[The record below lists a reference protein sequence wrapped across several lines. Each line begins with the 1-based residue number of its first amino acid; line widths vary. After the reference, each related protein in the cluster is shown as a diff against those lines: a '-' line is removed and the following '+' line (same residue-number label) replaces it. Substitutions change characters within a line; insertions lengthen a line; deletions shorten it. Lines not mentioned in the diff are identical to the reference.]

1 MKRFWT
7 IFAVALVAL
16 GVTACSEGADEQAT
30 PNFEGVSFYAS
41 VNMGADS
48 RATLE
53 KDDEGVWNTIWEGNE
68 TLIANIN
75 WTNKFEFSNTPEEP
89 NKFTCTD
96 PSILD
101 LMVDGPV
108 SANIYNKNAE
118 NGPNSAMGA
127 DGISIWSTCMLGS
140 GDPVVLEADCA
151 ILRYSSDYEVTFTT
165 AAAYLSGFFGDGTME
180 GYDVKSFS
188 ELTLPAGKDILVPIF
203 YADLAGSGSL
213 SYAID
218 GKTCGTISNF
228 SPKNGTIYN
237 LGTLDKPSKYHIYVY
252 NSDNWGSVNL
262 YAWDVNETYLN
273 GAWPGAA
280 LKKTTVGEVEYYVFD
295 IPNEYEGQNINF
307 IINDGNGVQT
317 ADIPMTVNSDV
328 YYYTSGEVIADP
340 ANPVLPTTYK
350 IYAYN
355 KAGWA
360 NLYLWC
366 WNATSST
373 TNYTGGTWPGKKLTE
388 TTQINGYTY
397 YVYEMPTS
405 ATDQQIKMLFNSG
418 NNGSQ
423 TADSPVITLD
433 KDVYMSVNGGTT
445 TVIEDPNNPEN
456 VAGNERSIYVTTSL
470 SWSKMNLYT
479 WSPELATWPG
489 KAITTKE
496 TINGTTYWV
505 LKLGADYDGA
515 TFGGM
520 IFNNGS
526 SQTVDITTGTTL
538 SKDLFF
544 RIETSQTS
552 GKYKVTA
559 IADPRQ

>member
-30 PNFEGVSFYAS
+30 PNFEGVSFYAT
-41 VNMGADS
+41 VNMDADS

-53 KDDEGVWNTIWEGNE
+53 KDEEGVWNTIWEGNE

-96 PSILD
+96 SSILD

-237 LGTLDKPSKYHIYVY
+237 LGTLEPKVEDKTIYLVPRKWDQAGASFVVAY
-252 NSDNWGSVNL
+252 GDESVAMTPVADKWG
-262 YAWDVNETYLN
+262 
-273 GAWPGAA
+273 
-280 LKKTTVGEVEYYVFD
+280 
-295 IPNEYEGQNINF
+295 
-307 IINDGNGVQT
+307 
-317 ADIPMTVNSDV
+317 
-328 YYYTSGEVIADP
+328 
-340 ANPVLPTTYK
+340 
-350 IYAYN
+350 
-355 KAGWA
+355 
-360 NLYLWC
+360 
-366 WNATSST
+366 
-373 TNYTGGTWPGKKLTE
+373 
-388 TTQINGYTY
+388 
-397 YVYEMPTS
+397 VYE
-405 ATDQQIKMLFNSG
+405 ATVPGDA
-418 NNGSQ
+418 
-423 TADSPVITLD
+423 TITF
-433 KDVYMSVNGGTT
+433 KRMS
-445 TVIEDPNNPEN
+445 D
-456 VAGNERSIYVTTSL
+456 
-470 SWSKMNLYT
+470 
-479 WSPELATWPG
+479 
-489 KAITTKE
+489 
-496 TINGTTYWV
+496 NGTTVWNNTSALSLPTDDKLYYYITDWSEGEWRVWTEFAWALSGDFNEWGDLAMNKESESVYSAKNITMAAYSLFKVKELTSWDISFGANVINYINPNHWV
-505 LKLGADYDGA
+505 SVSPVA
-515 TFGGM
+515 
-520 IFNNGS
+520 
-526 SQTVDITTGTTL
+526 
-538 SKDLFF
+538 
-544 RIETSQTS
+544 
-552 GKYKVTA
+552 A
-559 IADPRQ
+559 ICR

>member
-165 AAAYLSGFFGDGTME
+165 TATYFPNGGLFGDGTME
-180 GYDVKSFS
+180 GYDVKNFS

-203 YADLAGSGSL
+203 HKDLAGSGSL

-237 LGTLDKPSKYHIYVY
+237 LGTLEPKGYTVYVY
-252 NSDNWGSVNL
+252 NDSNWSNIYL
-262 YAWDVNETYLN
+262 YSWEDGVADSYPT
-273 GAWPGAA
+273 GTWPGSAMT
-280 LKKTTVGEVEYYVFD
+280 KTTVNGVEYYALQLPGSLNGKKIGMIF
-295 IPNEYEGQNINF
+295 NN
-307 IINDGNGVQT
+307 NDGAQT
-317 ADIPMTVNSDV
+317 TDIIVPAVNSDL
-328 YYYTSGEVIADP
+328 YYLSSGSVVEDP
-340 ANPVLPTTYK
+340 ANPIPTQTYK
-350 IYAYN
+350 IYAYQYEMTWN
-355 KAGWA
+355 PF
-360 NLYLWC
+360 NIWC
-366 WNATSST
+366 WNATNDV
-373 TNYTGGTWPGKKLTE
+373 NYSGGEWPGTAITKTE
-388 TTQINGYTY
+388 EINGYTY
-397 YVYEMPTS
+397 YVYEMP
-405 ATDQQIKMLFNSG
+405 ATATGQSIKMLFN
-418 NNGSQ
+418 NGSAQ
-423 TADSPVITLD
+423 TGDLQAITLD
-433 KDVYMSVNGGTT
+433 KDVYVRVSVGAV
-445 TVIEDPNNPEN
+445 TVLEDPNNPIPD
-456 VAGNERSIYVTTSL
+456 VVPTDYKVYVKNTAK
-470 SWSKMNLYT
+470 WSKVYIYAWDGL
-479 WSPELATWPG
+479 SAGSWPG
-489 KAITTKE
+489 TQMTTE
-496 TINGTTYWV
+496 VISGTTYYV
-505 LKLGADYDGA
+505 HEFTGYGAVTGAKL
-515 TFGGM
+515 
-520 IFNNGS
+520 IFSNGS
-526 SQTVDITTGTTL
+526 GTQTANIENVSLT
-538 SKDLFF
+538 KDLFY
-544 RIETSQTS
+544 EVKGS
-552 GKYKVTA
+552 GSNYA
-559 IADPRQ
+559 LIADPRQ

>member
-16 GVTACSEGADEQAT
+16 GVTACSEGADEQTAPAT
-30 PNFEGVSFYAS
+30 EGVSFYAS

-53 KDDEGVWNTIWEGNE
+53 KDDEGVWNTVWEGNE

-165 AAAYLSGFFGDGTME
+165 TATYFPNGGLFGDGTME
-180 GYDVKSFS
+180 GYDVKNFS

-203 YADLAGSGSL
+203 HKDLAGSGSL

-237 LGTLDKPSKYHIYVY
+237 LGTLDKPFVAEKSEWGVVGELTGWTDNGDIAMYTTPTANLFVAKNITITEAQVYTGFKIRNKGNWTGLNYGRRYYDYIMSNHWTSAWVNSSDLYFTEAGSFDIYFQQINNDEAKIWLMKAGVDY
-252 NSDNWGSVNL
+252 TTAAEQTKEGPMPDPSGMTWGLCGEHNGWGSNDTAL
-262 YAWDVNETYLN
+262 TWDGSLGMYVAKNISLTGEFKVRADKSWTNNYG
-273 GAWPGAA
+273 GATIS
-280 LKKTTVGEVEYYVFD
+280 L
-295 IPNEYEGQNINF
+295 
-307 IINDGNGVQT
+307 
-317 ADIPMTVNSDV
+317 
-328 YYYTSGEVIADP
+328 
-340 ANPVLPTTYK
+340 
-350 IYAYN
+350 N
-355 KAGWA
+355 KAA
-360 NLYLWC
+360 
-366 WNATSST
+366 ATTIYNNS
-373 TNYTGGTWPGKKLTE
+373 
-388 TTQINGYTY
+388 
-397 YVYEMPTS
+397 
-405 ATDQQIKMLFNSG
+405 SG
-418 NNGSQ
+418 NLKLS
-423 TADSPVITLD
+423 
-433 KDVYMSVNGGTT
+433 GTT
-445 TVIEDPNNPEN
+445 TNKLYDVYLWVDSSNLKNPAKIW
-456 VAGNERSIYVTTSL
+456 VKTPGSAAPSL
-470 SWSKMNLYT
+470 
-479 WSPELATWPG
+479 
-489 KAITTKE
+489 
-496 TINGTTYWV
+496 
-505 LKLGADYDGA
+505 
-515 TFGGM
+515 
-520 IFNNGS
+520 
-526 SQTVDITTGTTL
+526 
-538 SKDLFF
+538 
-544 RIETSQTS
+544 
-552 GKYKVTA
+552 
-559 IADPRQ
+559 

>member
-30 PNFEGVSFYAS
+30 PNFEGVSFYAT
-41 VNMGADS
+41 VNMDADS

-53 KDDEGVWNTIWEGNE
+53 KDEEGVWNTVWEGNE

-127 DGISIWSTCMLGS
+127 DGISIWTNCTLGS

-237 LGTLDKPSKYHIYVY
+237 LGTLDKPFVAEKSEWGIVGDLTSW
-252 NSDNWGSVNL
+252 SDNGDIAM
-262 YAWDVNETYLN
+262 Y
-273 GAWPGAA
+273 
-280 LKKTTVGEVEYYVFD
+280 TT
-295 IPNEYEGQNINF
+295 
-307 IINDGNGVQT
+307 
-317 ADIPMTVNSDV
+317 
-328 YYYTSGEVIADP
+328 
-340 ANPVLPTTYK
+340 PT
-350 IYAYN
+350 
-355 KAGWA
+355 A
-360 NLYLWC
+360 NLFVAKNITITEAQVYTGFKIRNKGNW
-366 WNATSST
+366 TG
-373 TNYTGGTWPGKKLTE
+373 TNYGG
-388 TTQINGYTY
+388 NFAYF
-397 YVYEMPTS
+397 V
-405 ATDQQIKMLFNSG
+405 
-418 NNGSQ
+418 
-423 TADSPVITLD
+423 ADR
-433 KDVYMSVNGGTT
+433 YMSVWKDGQNMQFTEAGTYDIYFQYKDGNEGKVWLVKAGTDYTTVAEQTKEGPQPNLSNVSWGLCGTHNNWSAPDAQLTWDGTLGMYVIKNITLTGAFKVRGDNDWSKVANYGSGSTITVNKATATTIYNNGGDCKVTSGT
-445 TVIEDPNNPEN
+445 YDVYVYIDVNN
-456 VAGNERSIYVTTSL
+456 
-470 SWSKMNLYT
+470 
-479 WSPELATWPG
+479 
-489 KAITTKE
+489 
-496 TINGTTYWV
+496 
-505 LKLGADYDGA
+505 LK
-515 TFGGM
+515 
-520 IFNNGS
+520 NNGKIWVKTPGS
-526 SQTVDITTGTTL
+526 AAPSL
-538 SKDLFF
+538 
-544 RIETSQTS
+544 
-552 GKYKVTA
+552 
-559 IADPRQ
+559 

>member
-16 GVTACSEGADEQAT
+16 GVTACSEGADEQTAPAT
-30 PNFEGVSFYAS
+30 EGVSFYAS

-68 TLIANIN
+68 TLAVTVDGSKLYSF
-75 WTNKFEFSNTPEEP
+75 TNSVAEP
-89 NKFTCTD
+89 NKFTCTEEGAESLIGQQVQIIN
-96 PSILD
+96 P
-101 LMVDGPV
+101 
-108 SANIYNKNAE
+108 NAMD
-118 NGPNSAMGA
+118 NVNSAEGA
-127 DGISIWSTCMLGS
+127 DGINFRAQTTFGS
-140 GDPVVLEADCA
+140 GATVTLETYQCA
-151 ILRYSSDYEVTFTT
+151 MLRYSSAYEVTLTS
-165 AAAYLSGFFGDGTME
+165 ANDSGNGM
-180 GYDVKSFS
+180 FS
-188 ELTLPAGKDILVPIF
+188 NGQMDDSMTEITLPAGEEVFVPVLLGT
-203 YADLAGSGSL
+203 YTL
-213 SYAID
+213 SYSIEGAQV
-218 GKTCGTISNF
+218 GTMSINT
-228 SPKNGTIYN
+228 KEGTLYN

-252 NSDNWGSVNL
+252 NLDNWGSVNL
-262 YAWDVNETYLN
+262 YAWDVNETHLN

-355 KAGWA
+355 KVGWT

-366 WNATSST
+366 WNATSTT

-388 TTQINGYTY
+388 TTQINGHTY

-456 VAGNERSIYVTTSL
+456 VVAGNERSIYVTTSL

-479 WSPELATWPG
+479 WSPKLAEWPG

-520 IFNNGS
+520 VFNNGS

-544 RIETSQTS
+544 RIETSQTG